1 QSFQNNDHSLM
12 VVATKAIVFSA
23 IKYSEADLIVSC
35 YTEVAGIKSY
45 LLRNILKSKKGKLT
59 ASYFQPLTHLELI
72 ADHKNKGTLE
82 YIKEAKI
89 FQPNQTL
96 HTDIVKS
103 GLVMFL
109 SEMLKNCIREEETNA
124 ELYSFL
130 ENSFQW
136 LDQSDE
142 VANFH
147 IYFLLQLSM
156 NLVFYPD
163 ASNIDDEYFNIMEG
177 NFQAIN
183 TGNYCLEGPQIENF
197 KKFFGIN
204 LDTLNTIKLSKM
216 ARQNLLELILAYY
229 SFHMQGYQK
238 PKSLAVLNQ
247 LFS

>member
-1 QSFQNNDHSLM
+1 M

-35 YTEVAGIKSY
+35 FTEVSGVKSY
-45 LLRNILKSKKGKLT
+45 LLRNILKSKKGKLK

-109 SEMLKNCIREEETNA
+109 SEMLKNCIREEEANT
-124 ELYSFL
+124 ELYIFL
-130 ENSFQW
+130 EHSIQW
-136 LDQSDE
+136 LDRHTE
-142 VANFH
+142 IANFH
-147 IYFLLQLSM
+147 IHFLLQLSM
-156 NLVFYPD
+156 HLGFYPD
-163 ASNIDDEYFNIMEG
+163 ASNSGAKYFNIMEG
-177 NFQAIN
+177 NFQAVN
-183 TGNYCLEGPQIENF
+183 SSNYCLEGPQIENL
-197 KKFFGIN
+197 KKFFEI
-204 LDTLNTIKLSKM
+204 DFQTLNTIKLSKKD
-216 ARQNLLELILAYY
+216 RQALLELVLSYY
-229 SFHMQGYQK
+229 SFHVQGYQK

>member
-1 QSFQNNDHSLM
+1 M

-35 YTEVAGIKSY
+35 YTESAGIKSY
-45 LLRNILKSKKGKLT
+45 LLRNILKSKRGKLK
-59 ASYFQPLTHLELI
+59 ASYFQPLTQLELI
-72 ADHKNKGTLE
+72 AEHKNKGTLE
-82 YIKEAKI
+82 YIKEAKV
-89 FQPNQTL
+89 FYPYQAL

-109 SEMLKNCIREEETNA
+109 SEMLKNCIREEETNT

-130 ENSFQW
+130 EHSFQW

-147 IYFLLQLSM
+147 VYFLLQLSM
-156 NLVFYPD
+156 HLGFYPD
-163 ASNIDDEYFNIMEG
+163 ASNIDEVYFNIMEG

-197 KKFFGIN
+197 KKFFRIN
-204 LDTLNTIKLSKM
+204 LENLHTIKLSKT
-216 ARQNLLELILAYY
+216 ARHNLLELIMAYY
-229 SFHMQGYQK
+229 SFHVQGYQK

>member
-1 QSFQNNDHSLM
+1 M
-12 VVATKAIVFSA
+12 VLATKAIVFSA

-35 YTEVAGIKSY
+35 YTEVTGIKSY
-45 LLRNILKSKKGKLT
+45 LLRNILKSKRGKLK
-59 ASYFQPLTHLELI
+59 ASYFQPLTQLELV

-89 FQPNQTL
+89 FYPYQTL

-109 SEMLKNCIREEETNA
+109 SEILKTCIHEEETNA
-124 ELYSFL
+124 ELYSYL

-147 IYFLLQLSM
+147 IYFLLQLSTH
-156 NLVFYPD
+156 LGFYPD
-163 ASNIDDEYFNIMEG
+163 ASDIGDEYFNIVEG

-183 TGNYCLEGPQIENF
+183 TGNYCLKGPQIENF

-204 LDTLNTIKLSKM
+204 LETLNTVKLSKT

-229 SFHMQGYQK
+229 SVHVQGYQK

>member
-1 QSFQNNDHSLM
+1 M

-35 YTEVAGIKSY
+35 FTEIAGVKSY
-45 LLRNILKSKKGKLT
+45 LLRNILKSKKGKLK

-72 ADHKNKGTLE
+72 ANHKNKGTLE

-109 SEMLKNCIREEETNA
+109 SEMLKNCIREEEANT
-124 ELYSFL
+124 ELYIFL
-130 ENSFQW
+130 EHSIQW
-136 LDQSDE
+136 LDRHTE
-142 VANFH
+142 IANFH
-147 IYFLLQLSM
+147 IHFLLQLSM
-156 NLVFYPD
+156 HLGFYPD
-163 ASNIDDEYFNIMEG
+163 ASNSGAKYFNIMEG
-177 NFQAIN
+177 NFQAVN
-183 TGNYCLEGPQIENF
+183 SSNYCLEGPQIENL
-197 KKFFGIN
+197 KKFFEI
-204 LDTLNTIKLSKM
+204 DFQTLNTIKLSKKD
-216 ARQNLLELILAYY
+216 RQALLELVLSYY
-229 SFHMQGYQK
+229 SFHVQGYQK